1 MKSRPAARYKFQATP
16 AFWSAFWKL
25 PAAQRVCAREAWKLF
40 QENPFHPLLGTHR
53 IAILSARYK
62 TTVYS
67 AVLAGDLRV
76 AFIMDGNTIVSIDI
90 GTHKIYR

>member
-1 MKSRPAARYKFQATP
+1 MKNRLAARYKFQATQ
-16 AFWSAFWKL
+16 AFWSAFRKL
-25 PAAQRVCAREAWKLF
+25 PANQRVCAREAWQLF
-40 QENPFHPLLGTHR
+40 QKNPFHPLLGTHR

-67 AVLAGDLRV
+67 AVLAGNLRV
-76 AFIMDGNTIVSIDI
+76 AFIVDGSTIVSIDI